1 MDWNL
6 NNMSNYFGAG
16 RIRKGK
22 QGFKFQLGGLLTS
35 LPTPQRFSPDNFFES
50 ENEISNEPL
59 NISF

>member
-1 MDWNL
+1 
-6 NNMSNYFGAG
+6 MSNYFGAG

-35 LPTPQRFSPDNFFES
+35 LPTPQRYSPDDFFES